1 MRRKVLANGM
11 VYAASALVLLLFLA
25 PILWVL
31 VISFKLRK
39 DIFTWPPSIVDFAP
53 TLANY
58 ANVLS
63 GSGKFVSFIGNS
75 VIVALVSTAIA
86 LTVGTLGAYGLSGR
100 RKPRSV
106 AMSYWMLSFRMM
118 PPVALVIPYYVLF
131 QQAGLLGHL
140 GAIALT
146 HSVFSVAI
154 VLWMTKSFFDE
165 IPPEIEEAALIDGA
179 SDWQVFR
186 LVVMP
191 IAKAA
196 LAASAIFAFIT
207 SWNEFLFAVILS
219 KSSTYTVPVAI
230 STFVGE
236 VYVSW
241 GELAAATILAILPAL
256 VIAFLGQRYLLV
268 GLAPGAVK

>member
-1 MRRKVLANGM
+1 
-11 VYAASALVLLLFLA
+11 
-25 PILWVL
+25 
-31 VISFKLRK
+31 
-39 DIFTWPPSIVDFAP
+39 WPPSVFDFAP
-53 TLANY
+53 TLSNY

-63 GSGKFVSFIGNS
+63 GSSKFVSFIGNS
-75 VIVALVSTAIA
+75 GIVAGVSTAIA
-86 LTVGTLGAYGLSGR
+86 LTIGTLGAYGLSGR
-100 RKPRSV
+100 RKRKSV

-131 QQAGLLGHL
+131 QQTGLLGHL
-140 GAIALT
+140 GAVALT

-179 SDWQVFR
+179 NDWQVFR

-191 IAKAA
+191 IAMAA

-219 KSSTYTVPVAI
+219 KSNTYTVPVAI

-256 VIAFLGQRYLLV
+256 LIAFLGQRYLLV
-268 GLAPGAVK
+268 GLAPGSVK

>member
-1 MRRKVLANGM
+1 MRRSLGNAL
-11 VYAASALVLLLFLA
+11 VYAASLSILLLFLA

-31 VISFKLRK
+31 VISFKLRR
-39 DIFTWPPSIVDFAP
+39 DIFTWPPSIIDFAP

-63 GSGKFVSFIGNS
+63 GSGKFVTFIGNS
-75 VIVALVSTAIA
+75 VIVAVVSTAIA

-100 RKPRSV
+100 RKPKSP
-106 AMSYWMLSFRMM
+106 AWSYWMLSFRMM
-118 PPVALVIPYYVLF
+118 PPVALVIPFYVVF
-131 QQAGLLGHL
+131 QQTGLLGHL

-165 IPPEIEEAALIDGA
+165 VPPEIEEAAIMDGA
-179 SDWQVFR
+179 TDWQVFR
-186 LVVMP
+186 LIVMP

-207 SWNEFLFAVILS
+207 SWNEFLFAVILA
-219 KSSTYTVPVAI
+219 KSNTFTVPVAI

-241 GELAAATILAILPAL
+241 GELAAATILAIVPAL
-256 VIAFLGQRYLLV
+256 LVAFLGQRYLLI

>member
-1 MRRKVLANGM
+1 MKRAIGNGI
-11 VYAASALVLLLFLA
+11 VYAACVLVLLLFLA

-31 VISFKLRK
+31 VISFKLRR
-39 DIFTWPPSIVDFAP
+39 DIFTWPPSVVDFAP

-63 GSGKFVSFIGNS
+63 GSGKFVTYVGNS
-75 VIVALVSTAIA
+75 VVVAVCSTVIA

-100 RKPRSV
+100 RRPKSV
-106 AMSYWMLSFRMM
+106 ALSYWMLSFRMM
-118 PPVALVIPYYVLF
+118 PPVALLIPYYVLF

-140 GAIALT
+140 GAIALS

-165 IPPEIEEAALIDGA
+165 IPPEIEEAAVMDGA
-179 SDWQVFR
+179 TNWQVFR

-196 LAASAIFAFIT
+196 MAASAIFAFVT
-207 SWNEFLFAVILS
+207 SWNEFLFAVILA

-256 VIAFLGQRYLLV
+256 LVAFLGQRYLLI
-268 GLAPGAVK
+268 GLAPGSVK

>member
-1 MRRKVLANGM
+1 MRHALRNGL
-11 VYAASALVLLLFLA
+11 VYAASLSVLLLFLA

-31 VISFKLRK
+31 VISFKLRR
-39 DIFTWPPSIVDFAP
+39 DIFTWPPTVIDFSP

-75 VIVALVSTAIA
+75 IIVAVASTGIA
-86 LTVGTLGAYGLSGR
+86 LVVGTLGAYGLSGR
-100 RKPRSV
+100 RKPKSPV
-106 AMSYWMLSFRMM
+106 WSYLMLSFRMM
-118 PPVALVIPYYVLF
+118 PPVALVIPFYVLF
-131 QQAGLLGHL
+131 QQTGLLGHL

-165 IPPEIEEAALIDGA
+165 VPPEIEEAAIMDGA
-179 SDWQVFR
+179 TDWQVFR
-186 LVVMP
+186 LIVMP

-207 SWNEFLFAVILS
+207 SWNEFLFAVILA
-219 KSSTYTVPVAI
+219 KSNTYTVPVAI

-256 VIAFLGQRYLLV
+256 LVAFLGQRYLLV

>member
-1 MRRKVLANGM
+1 MRRAFGNGL
-11 VYAASALVLLLFLA
+11 VYAASLTVLMLFLA

-31 VISFKLRK
+31 VISFKLRR
-39 DIFTWPPSIVDFAP
+39 DIFTWPPTVIDFAP
-53 TLANY
+53 TLSNY

-63 GSGKFVSFIGNS
+63 GSGKFVTFIGNS
-75 VIVALVSTAIA
+75 VIVAIVSTAIA
-86 LTVGTLGAYGLSGR
+86 LMVGTLGAYGLSGR
-100 RKPRSV
+100 RKPKSP
-106 AMSYWMLSFRMM
+106 AWSYWMLSFRMM
-118 PPVALVIPYYVLF
+118 PPVALVIPFYVLF
-131 QQAGLLGHL
+131 QQTGLLGHL

-165 IPPEIEEAALIDGA
+165 VPPEIEEAAIMDGA
-179 SDWQVFR
+179 TDWQVFR
-186 LVVMP
+186 LIVMP

-207 SWNEFLFAVILS
+207 SWNEFLFAVILA
-219 KSSTYTVPVAI
+219 KSNTYTVPVAI

-256 VIAFLGQRYLLV
+256 LVAFLGQRYLLI

>member
-1 MRRKVLANGM
+1 MRRRFQSAAI
-11 VYAASALVLLLFLA
+11 YAASLAILVIFLA

-31 VISFKLRK
+31 VISFKLRR
-39 DIFTWPPSIVDFAP
+39 DIFTWPPTIFDFKP

-58 ANVLS
+58 VAVLS
-63 GSGKFVSFIGNS
+63 ESGKFVTYITNS
-75 VIVALVSTAIA
+75 LIVAAIATAIA
-86 LTVGTLGAYGLSGR
+86 LTVGALGAYGLSGR
-100 RKPRSV
+100 RRRKSV
-106 AMSYWMLSFRMM
+106 AWSYWMLSFRMM

-131 QQAGLLGHL
+131 QQTGTLGHL

-146 HSVFSVAI
+146 HSVFTVAI
-154 VLWMTKSFFDE
+154 VLWMMKSFFDE
-165 IPPEIEEAALIDGA
+165 VPPEIEEAAIVDGA
-179 SDWQVFR
+179 MDWQVFA
-186 LVVMP
+186 LIFVPV
-191 IAKAA
+191 AKAA

-207 SWNEFLFAVILS
+207 SWNEFLFAVILA

-241 GELAAATILAILPAL
+241 GELAAATLLAILPGLA
-256 VIAFLGQRYLLV
+256 VAFFGQRYLLI